1 MKHCNR
7 SCHNRSAG
15 HPQQEHETSHG
26 SMSEAKWA
34 ISDSDG
40 DGLEVNGRRFGA
52 NDGGAPMLVSEH
64 SD

>member
-1 MKHCNR
+1 
-7 SCHNRSAG
+7 
-15 HPQQEHETSHG
+15 
-26 SMSEAKWA
+26 MSEAKWA

-40 DGLEVNGRRFGA
+40 DGLEVNGRRFGV